1 MLAII
6 RTSRTNRRLQAATA
20 ASSRLS
26 GSRVAHAARPAERR
40 SRLSRVADW
49 CVSKLGYSVV
59 DADQNV
65 RKQPSAALY
74 SEDDHLPARDRKKM
88 IAATRDAQRNFE
100 IASWCVRKH
109 LDFVASFTFQCK
121 ARDRGF
127 RREIENFVAERSKA
141 VNFDLA
147 QRHPRRRFTRLL
159 EARRVIDG
167 DVLALKI
174 DNGSLQAIESDR
186 LRDPKDASGYTHGV
200 RTDQFGRAIAYA
212 VHRRDG
218 RNYEFERA
226 VPAASVIHHAHWERF
241 DQYRGIT
248 PFAAGV
254 ARLLDAHET
263 ITYAVA
269 KAKIAQLFG
278 LVLTRNADDAAGPVT
293 SSSTTDDQG
302 NTRTEHEIDF
312 GKGPVALD
320 LDPGEDAK
328 FLENKTPPLE
338 LVSFIDGLIALAIKT
353 LDIPTCWLW
362 EEKATWHSAR
372 SAALLYLRS
381 AQEKR
386 ADVVDVLSNWV
397 DWQFARALGDRT
409 LVLPRGF
416 DQIEYTW
423 VPAGVPWWNPAQ
435 EIAADIRSVAAGFQS
450 RTEIVL
456 QRTGREYTDLLDELE
471 FEEDE
476 IRLRRISVTE
486 AAPADL
492 SADVDDP
499 VLAEEAAA

>member
-1 MLAII
+1 ML
-6 RTSRTNRRLQAATA
+6 TSTRRTNRRRRADTA
-20 ASSRLS
+20 ASSTRL
-26 GSRVAHAARPAERR
+26 GSRVAQAARPAARR
-40 SRLSRVADW
+40 SRLARLSDW

-59 DADQNV
+59 DPDQNV
-65 RKQPSAALY
+65 RKNPSPALY
-74 SEDDHLPARDRKKM
+74 AEDDHLPARDRKKL

-100 IASWCVRKH
+100 IASWAVRKH

-127 RREIENFVAERSKA
+127 RREIEQFIAERSKA
-141 VNFDLA
+141 PLFDVA
-147 QRHPRRRFTRLL
+147 QRHPRRRFIRLL

-167 DVLALKI
+167 DCFALKT
-174 DNGSLQAIESDR
+174 DAGGLQAIESDR
-186 LRDPKDASGYTHGV
+186 VRDPDDADGYTHGV
-200 RTDQFGRAIAYA
+200 ATDAVGRALKYA

-218 RNYEFERA
+218 KNYKFERT
-226 VPAASVIHHAHWERF
+226 VPAAAVIHHAHWDRF
-241 DQYRGIT
+241 DQVRGIT
-248 PFAAGV
+248 PFASGV

-263 ITYAVA
+263 ISYAVA

-293 SSSTTDDQG
+293 TSTTTDDQG
-302 NTRTEHEIDF
+302 NTRSEHEIDF

-338 LVSFIDGLIALAIKT
+338 LVSFIDNLIGLAIKT

-386 ADVVDVLSNWV
+386 TDVVDVLNNWAE
-397 DWQFARALGDRT
+397 WQFARALGDRT
-409 LVLPRGF
+409 LVLPSGI
-416 DQIEYTW
+416 DAIEYTW

-456 QRTGREYTDLLDELE
+456 ERTGREYTDLLDELE
-471 FEEDE
+471 FEENE
-476 IRLRRISVTE
+476 IRARRINVTE
-486 AAPADL
+486 AAPAELDPP
-492 SADVDDP
+492 ADSQEDAQP
-499 VLAEEAAA
+499 